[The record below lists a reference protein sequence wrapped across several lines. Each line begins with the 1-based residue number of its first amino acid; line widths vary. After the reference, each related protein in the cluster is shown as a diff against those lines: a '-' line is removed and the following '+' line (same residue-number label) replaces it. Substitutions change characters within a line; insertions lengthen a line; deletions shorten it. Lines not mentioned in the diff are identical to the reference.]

1 MPPEYCLLSD
11 IADIIVGFPF
21 ESEQFNTDEKG
32 VKLVRGMN
40 VTTGNFRWGEDSRWW
55 SNLTPDL
62 EPYYLRTDD
71 IIIGMDGSRVGKNY
85 AKVQESDLPLL
96 LVQRVACIR
105 AKEGINQNYLWA
117 CIASASFEEYIDL
130 VKTGTTIPHISGRQI
145 GEFPVPKLDQNVQN
159 IIGDIS
165 RLLDSKIYLNQKI
178 NDNLLT
184 IRNEIFNNWVNL
196 HTAGEI
202 VSSVANNGFV
212 SLDEMCSTVTDGS
225 HFSPES
231 DENGTHAMFSVKD
244 MEIHGFNRKNCKMI
258 GDESFEKMKSSGCVP
273 QVDDVLIAKD
283 GSYLKQ
289 LFLVNEPMDDAI
301 LSSIAIFRPNQAV
314 IYPEILLAYLQST
327 IVYNYVKDNYVS
339 GSAVPRIVLKSFK
352 QLHIA
357 LPELSI
363 QKEIIDSM
371 RTIRFL
377 IESNSKLVVQLEC
390 IRDYLLPKLMS
401 GEIDVSTLE
410 MPN

>member
-1 MPPEYCLLSD
+1 M
-11 IADIIVGFPF
+11 
-21 ESEQFNTDEKG
+21 
-32 VKLVRGMN
+32 
-40 VTTGNFRWGEDSRWW
+40 
-55 SNLTPDL
+55 
-62 EPYYLRTDD
+62 
-71 IIIGMDGSRVGKNY
+71 
-85 AKVQESDLPLL
+85 
-96 LVQRVACIR
+96 
-105 AKEGINQNYLWA
+105 
-117 CIASASFEEYIDL
+117 
-130 VKTGTTIPHISGRQI
+130 
-145 GEFPVPKLDQNVQN
+145 
-159 IIGDIS
+159 
-165 RLLDSKIYLNQKI
+165 
-178 NDNLLT
+178 T

-377 IESNSKLVVQLEC
+377 IESNSKSVVQLES

-401 GEIDVSTLE
+401 GEIDVSTWRY
-410 MPN
+410 PTK